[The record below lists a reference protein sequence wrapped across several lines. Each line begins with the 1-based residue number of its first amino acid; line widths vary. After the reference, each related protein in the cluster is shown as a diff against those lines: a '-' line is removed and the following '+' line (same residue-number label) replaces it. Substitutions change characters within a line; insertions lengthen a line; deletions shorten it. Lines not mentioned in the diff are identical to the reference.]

1 MKSDTKAADGS
12 TQKVVTFH
20 VSESGDT
27 VMQEAFEEAGAM
39 ETTELAQI
47 AMEAYEA
54 GGDFSVVEQAVEQ
67 INSPE
72 PRYR

>member
-1 MKSDTKAADGS
+1 
-12 TQKVVTFH
+12 
-20 VSESGDT
+20 
-27 VMQEAFEEAGAM
+27 M